1 MATTTAANPSEIDAG
16 NTIMVNMSNLLKK
29 EMWKTQIRT
38 SPWNSSMVQQT
49 AWEDGV
55 GDTGRVNV
63 FGASFLPAKWNPVT
77 LQSTSYDN
85 PLQVN
90 EVGST
95 EYSFSR
101 DVTILASQKIDATRL
116 RQSWQARQQAV
127 AIAEGLAS
135 MVAYNWSVRY
145 RDNYSACATYKLVL
159 TANGIVGLNAL
170 TSDITSMPEVKP
182 EAALNA
188 AVMDMIYNDVL
199 QFEGA
204 FESADG
210 YSNGAPVFTVMA
222 SRNTIDFI
230 TRGSDM
236 AHNDWR
242 WAEATY
248 GDKSFLM
255 NQLGAKKAYKNF
267 MYLQDSLAPR
277 YTFDDTQPA
286 GKKWIRVEP
295 YILEPTTNGT
305 RAIQNPAYRDAPFED
320 TIVFVKDV
328 FKSMV
333 VNPYTG
339 EDRVNFNPQTWS
351 GELEWVNNRD
361 MDSNY
366 FGTQGLFIASL
377 SNGVMPIKPRH
388 GVVIRHVRALA
399 NAELVDAN
407 GNPIGSLASTPN
419 VALTANGL

>member
-1 MATTTAANPSEIDAG
+1 MATPTNPSEIAAG
-16 NTIMVNMSNLLKK
+16 DTIMVNMSNLLKK
-29 EMWKTQIRT
+29 EMFKTQVRI
-38 SPWNSSMVQQT
+38 SPWNSQMVQQI

-63 FGASFLPAKWNPVT
+63 FGASFLPAQWNPVT
-77 LQSTSYDN
+77 LQSTSYD
-85 PLQVN
+85 PGLQVN

-101 DVTILASQKIDATRL
+101 DITMLASQKIDVTRL

-135 MVAYNWSVRY
+135 MVGYNWSVRY
-145 RDNYSACATYKLVL
+145 RDNYSSCATYKLVL
-159 TANGIVGLNAL
+159 TANGIVGLDAI
-170 TSDITSMPEVKP
+170 TSDITSFPEVQP
-182 EAALNA
+182 EAALNS
-188 AVMDMIYNDVL
+188 AVMDMVYNDVL

-210 YSNGAPVFTVMA
+210 MTNGAPVFTVMA

-230 TRGSDM
+230 TRGSDVS
-236 AHNDWR
+236 HNDWR

-248 GDKSFLM
+248 GEKSFLM

-267 MYLQDSLAPR
+267 MYVLDSLAPR
-277 YTFDDTQPA
+277 YTFDATKPA
-286 GKKWIRVEP
+286 GQKWIRVEP
-295 YILEPTTNGT
+295 YILVPTTNGT

-339 EDRVNFNPQTWS
+339 DDRATFNPQTFS

-361 MDSNY
+361 MDKNY
-366 FGTQGLFIASL
+366 LGTQGLFIASL
-377 SNGVMPIKPRH
+377 SNGVMPVKPRH

-407 GNPIGSLASTPN
+407 GNPIGSLASTPA